1 MLYRKWKVNDFA
13 QSDVNSLCKELGVGT
28 LLSKV
33 LLSRAVSTKEQ
44 ATTKYLDS
52 APLSDPFLMKDMD
65 KKGVVLNSAFA
76 VSGAFVFGD
85 HLGFT
90 AGFAPDWIPAMIVSK
105 LVGGISAVAV
115 ALWLTKNNIAVD
127 KNR

>member
-33 LLSRAVSTKEQ
+33 LLSRAVSTREQ

-65 KKGVVLNSAFA
+65 KA
-76 VSGAFVFGD
+76 VRRIWQAIEND
-85 HLGFT
+85 EK
-90 AGFAPDWIPAMIVSK
+90 IV
-105 LVGGISAVAV
+105 I
-115 ALWLTKNNIAVD
+115 
-127 KNR
+127 